1 LAGSYRRKVETNFAT
16 VSVATALRAVQIS
29 VNTRVNRPQAG
40 GYSKLRAIDVNDL
53 ALIRPFC

>member
-1 LAGSYRRKVETNFAT
+1 M
-16 VSVATALRAVQIS
+16 S

-53 ALIRPFC
+53 ALIRPFGYRLNNSSAQWIFADVIPFL